1 MGLRGRDQ
9 SNGATL
15 VEFAL
20 ILPLLVLLLFGIVEF
35 GWAFAQ
41 NLDVKHVAREVGR
54 LASVDEPTSRIDDY
68 CTGDLA
74 QVTAITRSGPTL
86 AGSAANI
93 TVTATLQQIT
103 GLFGW
108 ALSPIG
114 VLSSTVEV
122 RLEQDATKWN
132 GSDPCP

>member
-1 MGLRGRDQ
+1 MRGQTREK
-9 SNGATL
+9 GATL

-20 ILPLLVLLLFGIVEF
+20 LLPLLVMLLFGIIEF

-54 LASVDEPTSRIDDY
+54 LATVDEPTSRIDDY
-68 CTGDLA
+68 CSGDIA
-74 QVTAITRSGPTL
+74 QITSITRSGPTA

-93 TVTATLQQIT
+93 TVDADLQQIT

-114 VLSSTVEV
+114 PLSSTVEV
-122 RLEQDATKWN
+122 RLEQVATQWN